1 VEKWMGHDTMKS
13 KFLRDSLEEDLETMK
28 LKNAKGYNTC
38 DGYAMAA
45 VLDDKVARCVET
57 VHATVELNGH
67 LTRGQMV
74 VDWSKVW
81 KKNPNVELIL
91 ELDMERVQ
99 DMLNTI
105 IQ

>member
-1 VEKWMGHDTMKS
+1 
-13 KFLRDSLEEDLETMK
+13 
-28 LKNAKGYNTC
+28 
-38 DGYAMAA
+38 MAA
-45 VLDDKVARCVET
+45 VLDDKVARSIET

-74 VDWSKVW
+74 VDWSNVW